1 MKTLKKTVIVAVA
14 TLALAGLSGMT
25 HGSNVFAND
34 GVNKGELDVRS
45 IEKTNKLRQGIKAL
59 KKQVE
64 QKFKQYTPDYADE
77 TMQEIE
83 KAFLSSDYRN
93 EMGINWDTK
102 GDLDAPGTNLSLEDT
117 LTEVAGLEALTKHYQ
132 NILEIMS
139 SVNQ

>member
-25 HGSNVFAND
+25 HGSNVFANST
-34 GVNKGELDVRS
+34 GEGNLNVHS
-45 IEKTNKLRQGIKAL
+45 IEKTNKLRQEIKAL
-59 KKQVE
+59 KEQVE
-64 QKFKQYTPDYADE
+64 QKFKQYTPDYAEE
-77 TMQEIE
+77 TMQEIA

-93 EMGINWDTK
+93 EMGLNWKPK
-102 GDLDAPGTNLSLEDT
+102 GDLTVSDTKNLEDT

-132 NILEIMS
+132 NILNIMS

>member
-25 HGSNVFAND
+25 HGSNVFANST
-34 GVNKGELDVRS
+34 GEGNLNVHS
-45 IEKTNKLRQGIKAL
+45 IEKTNKLRQEIKAL
-59 KKQVE
+59 KEQVE

-77 TMQEIE
+77 TMQEIA

-93 EMGINWDTK
+93 EMGINWDSK

-117 LTEVAGLEALTKHYQ
+117 LTEVAGLEALTTHYQ
-132 NILEIMS
+132 NILDIMS